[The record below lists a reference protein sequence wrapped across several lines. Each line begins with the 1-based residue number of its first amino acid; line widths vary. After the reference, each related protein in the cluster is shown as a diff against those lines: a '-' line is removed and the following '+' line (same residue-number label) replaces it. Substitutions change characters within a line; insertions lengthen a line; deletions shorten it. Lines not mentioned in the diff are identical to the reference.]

1 MRQKAGRKTKDEGLF
16 DEKEMAIGY
25 IGKVADQYG
34 RERFSKYSLCITRAV
49 FLIRRRFASGSLSL
63 LRPGMARI

>member
-25 IGKVADQYG
+25 IGKVPTSMGG
-34 RERFSKYSLCITRAV
+34 RDFSSIRFV
-49 FLIRRRFASGSLSL
+49 
-63 LRPGMARI
+63 